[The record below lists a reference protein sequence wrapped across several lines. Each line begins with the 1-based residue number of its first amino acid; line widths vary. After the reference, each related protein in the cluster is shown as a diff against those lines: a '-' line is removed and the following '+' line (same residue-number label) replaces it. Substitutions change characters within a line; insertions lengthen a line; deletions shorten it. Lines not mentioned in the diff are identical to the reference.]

1 MKQYTSQPYP
11 QGWSFV
17 NNIMNHQSQS
27 KEQQQSNSIRPHHK
41 DRNLSQFLKHL
52 PYQEIHKR
60 KSHRLDAHAAA
71 LMARRAFHFQSIDGT
86 RIGWS
91 SESMAKLLSSL
102 YNFHC
107 EHVSKFHVSSFYPMS
122 LEMSYDEVKGSKVCY
137 YGGKI
142 LLNPSETPL
151 QWLHT
156 FMDITQDS
164 LEIVKHHQQRLLEHT
179 KFIQESIGIRIKKG
193 KSCDALEYHECL
205 KHLAQ
210 TIESYASSSK
220 SSSSSS
226 QNNTDIAL
234 QKIQVI
240 VESEF
245 SCRRGMV
252 TNEGDIRVG
261 AGMSPQSILA
271 SISQLSE
278 RAYEKKRSE
287 EEILTEKCHPLMEQI
302 RAQFGIHPIY
312 RVRVSTVTSDEMHH
326 CLQRLLDRLC
336 TFHNT
341 TNNTTTSTDVFHENK
356 QDGEDSF
363 HQRLLGHSLGI
374 TSKGQFCHL
383 GDDGSIVVPCDFF

>member
-1 MKQYTSQPYP
+1 MDFRFRDDFLVAVVVVVVVVVDGDEEDDGEVVVLDLESFSLCTLTLVLSALVLLSPTFSFLSRVVTVVPVPVLTLTLVGVEVAVVVPVKD
-11 QGWSFV
+11 SFV
-17 NNIMNHQSQS
+17 VWLTLVGLFLESNLGALGLF
-27 KEQQQSNSIRPHHK
+27 KE
-41 DRNLSQFLKHL
+41 
-52 PYQEIHKR
+52 EGG
-60 KSHRLDAHAAA
+60 
-71 LMARRAFHFQSIDGT
+71 M
-86 RIGWS
+86 
-91 SESMAKLLSSL
+91 
-102 YNFHC
+102 
-107 EHVSKFHVSSFYPMS
+107 
-122 LEMSYDEVKGSKVCY
+122 EVL
-137 YGGKI
+137 I
-142 LLNPSETPL
+142 
-151 QWLHT
+151 
-156 FMDITQDS
+156 
-164 LEIVKHHQQRLLEHT
+164 
-179 KFIQESIGIRIKKG
+179 IRIKKG

-220 SSSSSS
+220 SFSSSS
-226 QNNTDIAL
+226 QNNKDIAL

-287 EEILTEKCHPLMEQI
+287 EEILTGKCHPLMEQI

-312 RVRVSTVTSDEMHH
+312 RVRVSTVTSDEMHQ
-326 CLQRLLDRLC
+326 CLQRLLDRLY

-356 QDGEDSF
+356 QDGEESF